1 MTPNEDHETVQE
13 IRRRKR
19 GLIKDAALEPGSPTW
34 DDILDLAWEEVV
46 ARAKAREPG
55 FRTFKKLLG
64 KSEYDK

>member
-1 MTPNEDHETVQE
+1 
-13 IRRRKR
+13 
-19 GLIKDAALEPGSPTW
+19 
-34 DDILDLAWEEVV
+34 LDLAWEEVV